1 MHQVSDGQRR
11 RVQLVVGLL
20 RPFKVLLLD
29 EVTVD
34 LDVLGRAELMRF
46 LREECEGPRKAAVV
60 YCTHIFEGL
69 ESWPTHVAYVAGG
82 EMRALAE
89 AASVPELNNT
99 SAAAASGSMLALSSS
114 AGALM
119 GGGKGNGGGEG
130 SSGLGKH
137 SGLLGLVLRLLES
150 EQDPNRPKRT
160 VEWDPSREGQVA
172 EGFSYAFNNGW
183 VPGTMSS
190 SLSTNAVMRQ

>member
-46 LREECEGPRKAAVV
+46 LKEECEGPRKAAVV

-89 AASVPELNNT
+89 AAAVPELNPAAT
-99 SAAAASGSMLALSSS
+99 ATGTPLAPLMAAEGAAAVAE
-114 AGALM
+114 
-119 GGGKGNGGGEG
+119 GGGAIKRGGVGKGVRA
-130 SSGLGKH
+130 
-137 SGLLGLVLRLLES
+137 GLLGLVLRLLQS
-150 EQDPNRPKRT
+150 EEDPNRPSRV
-160 VEWDPSREGQVA
+160 VELDASREGQVA